1 MTVVFSQAGVFIYP
15 TVASA
20 SHGLSSLYKI
30 DSNMTSASLD
40 NAVSPAS
47 LSDSTKT
54 NPLRRNDIRNVVI
67 IAHVD
72 HGKTTLVDCL
82 LRQSGQYRDT
92 ELKGERILDS
102 NDLERERGI
111 TILSKN
117 IAIHY
122 RGVKINLID
131 TPGHADFGGE
141 VERVVKMA
149 DGALVLVDAAEGPM
163 PQTRFVLEKALQA
176 GVRPI
181 VVVNKVDRPDGRP
194 HEALD
199 EALELLAELGGEEQ
213 LDAASYVYASSKEG
227 YATHDPKTATK
238 DMRPLLD
245 LLVDSLPGPEVENEA
260 PLQMMVT
267 TLDWSEY
274 VGRIA
279 VGRISAGKIEAGQT
293 IDLHQKGGVSKQKVG
308 GLFIFDKL
316 GRVPAESVEAG
327 DIVAIEG
334 LGSIEI
340 GDTIS
345 DVDANNALP
354 RLTVDEPTLEMVFSV
369 NSSPMVGREG
379 KYVTTRQ
386 LKARLEKEL
395 ERNVALRVEM
405 VEGTEAYAVKG
416 RGVLHLAILIETMRR
431 EGFELSVG
439 KPRVIFKE
447 INGKKHEPFE
457 TLRVEVPTDAMGPV
471 MELVGNRRGTL
482 EELSQRGEYSLLRFL
497 IPSRGLIGLRTRLL
511 NATRGTA
518 IIHHR
523 FESYRAV
530 EGELPKRANGVLV
543 SMTSGKTMPHAM
555 FLLQDRSEL
564 IVPAGVE
571 VYEGMIVGENAR
583 ENDMIVNPCREK
595 KLTNVRASGSDDNVI
610 LKPSRTLSLEAALEY
625 IEEDELVEVTPEN
638 IRLRKILLTESA
650 RRRQGRNG

>member
-1 MTVVFSQAGVFIYP
+1 M
-15 TVASA
+15 
-20 SHGLSSLYKI
+20 
-30 DSNMTSASLD
+30 
-40 NAVSPAS
+40 
-47 LSDSTKT
+47 
-54 NPLRRNDIRNVVI
+54 I

-82 LRQSGQYRDT
+82 LRQSGQFRDA

-117 IAIHY
+117 IAIPY

-149 DGALVLVDAAEGPM
+149 DGCLLLVDAAEGPM

-194 HEALD
+194 TEALD
-199 EALELLAELGGEEQ
+199 EGLELLAELGGAEQ
-213 LDAASYVYASSKEG
+213 LDNAIYVYTSAKEG
-227 YATHDPKTATK
+227 YATTDPTIPST

-245 LLVDSLPGPEVENEA
+245 LLVDDLPGPEVDDEA
-260 PLQMMVT
+260 PLQIMVT
-267 TLDWSEY
+267 TLNWSDY

-279 VGRISAGKIEAGQT
+279 VGRIESGTVHLGQT
-293 IDLHQKGGVSKQKVG
+293 VDLHQKHRVKKQKVG
-308 GLFIFDKL
+308 GLFVFNNL
-316 GRVPAESVEAG
+316 GRTAAESSKAG

-334 LGSIEI
+334 ITDVEI
-340 GDTIS
+340 GDTIGE
-345 DVDANNALP
+345 VDANNALP

-386 LKARLEKEL
+386 LKTRLEKEL
-395 ERNVALRVEM
+395 QRNVALRVDM
-405 VEGTEAYAVKG
+405 VEGVEAYAVKG

-439 KPRVIFKE
+439 KPRVIFKM
-447 INGKKHEPFE
+447 IDGKRHEPFE
-457 TLRVEVPTDAMGPV
+457 TLRVEVPTETMGPV
-471 MELVGNRRGTL
+471 MELVGLRRGQL
-482 EELSQRGEYSLLRFL
+482 EEMSQRGDYSLLKFL
-497 IPSRGLIGLRTRLL
+497 VPSRGLIGLRTKLL

-523 FESYRAV
+523 YESYRPV
-530 EGELPKRANGVLV
+530 EGDVPKRANGVLI
-543 SMTSGKTMPHAM
+543 SMVSGKTIPFAM
-555 FLLQDRSEL
+555 FGLQDRSEL
-564 IVPAGVE
+564 LVPPGIE

-583 ENDMIVNPCREK
+583 DNDMTVNPCREK
-595 KLTNVRASGSDDNVI
+595 KLTNIRAAGSDDNVI
-610 LKPSRTLSLEAALEY
+610 LKPPRDLSLEAALEY
-625 IEEDELVEVTPEN
+625 IEEDELVEITPKS
-638 IRLRKILLTESA
+638 IRLRKILLRESD
-650 RRRQGRNG
+650 RKRVNRNTAIAAS

>member
-1 MTVVFSQAGVFIYP
+1 M
-15 TVASA
+15 
-20 SHGLSSLYKI
+20 
-30 DSNMTSASLD
+30 
-40 NAVSPAS
+40 
-47 LSDSTKT
+47 
-54 NPLRRNDIRNVVI
+54 RRQDIRNVVI

-82 LRQSGQYRDT
+82 LRQSGQFRDA

-117 IAIHY
+117 IAIPY

-149 DGALVLVDAAEGPM
+149 EGCLLLVDAAEGPM

-194 HEALD
+194 TEALD
-199 EALELLAELGGEEQ
+199 EGLELLAELGGDEQ
-213 LDAASYVYASSKEG
+213 LDNAAYVYTSAKDG
-227 YATHDPKTATK
+227 YATTDPSSPNN

-245 LLVDSLPGPEVENEA
+245 LLVDALPGPEVDEKA

-279 VGRISAGKIEAGQT
+279 VGRIESGTVELGQT
-293 IDLHQKGGVSKQKVG
+293 IDLHHKDGVKKQKVG
-308 GLFIFDKL
+308 GLFVFDNL
-316 GRVPAESVEAG
+316 GRAAAESATAG

-334 LGSIEI
+334 ITDVEI
-340 GDTIS
+340 GDTIAA
-345 DVDANNALP
+345 VDANNAMP
-354 RLTVDEPTLEMVFSV
+354 RLKVDEPTLEMVFSV

-405 VEGTEAYAVKG
+405 VEGAEAYAVKG
-416 RGVLHLAILIETMRR
+416 RGVLHLAVLIETMRR
-431 EGFELSVG
+431 EGYELSVG
-439 KPRVIFKE
+439 KPRVIFKT
-447 INGKKHEPFE
+447 IDGKKHEPFE
-457 TLRVEVPTDAMGPV
+457 TLRIEVPTDTMGPV
-471 MELVGNRRGTL
+471 MELVGLRRGQL
-482 EELSQRGEYSLLRFL
+482 EEMSQRGEYSLLKFL
-497 IPSRGLIGLRTRLL
+497 VPSRGLIGLRTKLL

-523 FESYRAV
+523 FESYRPV
-530 EGELPKRANGVLV
+530 EGEVPKRANGVLI
-543 SMTSGKTMPHAM
+543 SMVSGKTMPFAM
-555 FLLQDRSEL
+555 FGLQDRSEL
-564 IVPAGVE
+564 LVPPGVE
-571 VYEGMIVGENAR
+571 VYEGMLVGENAR
-583 ENDMIVNPCREK
+583 ENDMTVNPCREK
-595 KLTNVRASGSDDNVI
+595 KLTNIRAAGSDENVI
-610 LKPSRTLSLEAALEY
+610 LKPPRELSLEAALEY

-638 IRLRKILLTESA
+638 IRLRKIVLKESD
-650 RRRQGRNG
+650 RRRLNRNAASMS

>member
-1 MTVVFSQAGVFIYP
+1 
-15 TVASA
+15 
-20 SHGLSSLYKI
+20 
-30 DSNMTSASLD
+30 
-40 NAVSPAS
+40 
-47 LSDSTKT
+47 
-54 NPLRRNDIRNVVI
+54 LRRQDIRNVVI

-82 LRQSGQYRDT
+82 LRQSGQFRDA

-117 IAIHY
+117 IAIPY

-149 DGALVLVDAAEGPM
+149 DGCLLLVDAAEGPM

-194 HEALD
+194 TEALD
-199 EALELLAELGGEEQ
+199 EGLELLAELGGDEQ
-213 LDAASYVYASSKEG
+213 LDNAAYVYTSAKDG
-227 YATHDPKTATK
+227 YATTDPSSPNN

-245 LLVDSLPGPEVENEA
+245 LLVDALPGPEVDEKA

-279 VGRISAGKIEAGQT
+279 VGRIESGTVELGQT
-293 IDLHQKGGVSKQKVG
+293 IDLHHKDGVKKQKVG
-308 GLFIFDKL
+308 GLFVFDNL
-316 GRVPAESVEAG
+316 GRAAAESATAG

-334 LGSIEI
+334 ITDVEI
-340 GDTIS
+340 GDTIAA
-345 DVDANNALP
+345 VDANNAMP
-354 RLTVDEPTLEMVFSV
+354 RLKVDEPTLEMVFSV

-405 VEGTEAYAVKG
+405 VEGAEAYAVKG
-416 RGVLHLAILIETMRR
+416 RGVLHLAVLIETMRR
-431 EGFELSVG
+431 EGYELSVG
-439 KPRVIFKE
+439 KPRVIFKT
-447 INGKKHEPFE
+447 IDGKKHEPFE
-457 TLRVEVPTDAMGPV
+457 TLRIEVPTDTMGPV
-471 MELVGNRRGTL
+471 MELVGLRRGQL
-482 EELSQRGEYSLLRFL
+482 EEMSQRGEYSLLKFL
-497 IPSRGLIGLRTRLL
+497 VPSRGLIGLRTKLL

-523 FESYRAV
+523 FESYRPV
-530 EGELPKRANGVLV
+530 EGEVPKRANGVLI
-543 SMTSGKTMPHAM
+543 SMVSGKTMPFAM
-555 FLLQDRSEL
+555 FGLQDRSEL
-564 IVPAGVE
+564 LVPPGVE
-571 VYEGMIVGENAR
+571 VYEGMLVGENAR
-583 ENDMIVNPCREK
+583 ENDMTVNPCREK
-595 KLTNVRASGSDDNVI
+595 KLTNIRAAGSDENVI
-610 LKPSRTLSLEAALEY
+610 LKPPRELSLEAALEY

-638 IRLRKILLTESA
+638 IRLRKIVLKESD
-650 RRRQGRNG
+650 RRRLNRNAASMSCGKRLATTRDDCQLVANPEASYHRRAGLKGVCGTAPDACFRNRGFSRSIT